1 MIGLLSLSPPYT
13 DTQADQKHT
22 YADMLTYIRE
32 VNSQEVTALNPASV
46 LGWKGKEEQ
55 DVHNSQI

>member
-1 MIGLLSLSPPYT
+1 
-13 DTQADQKHT
+13 
-22 YADMLTYIRE
+22 MLTYIRE